1 MDAQM
6 NESKRLS
13 KIGNRIVALLIV
25 VTILCG
31 CHTNRQKS
39 EVQFSEFGKY
49 KGYSEEKYD
58 GWKRNSQYVT
68 MRDGVKIAV
77 DIIRPAQD
85 GEIEEN
91 PLPALLNYYSYLR
104 ASLKND
110 TVLSLVDQ
118 SNTLQNLVRHGYS
131 IVVASTRGRGASFG
145 QVRDPVSIDEAKD
158 AAEIVEWMANQSWCN
173 GHVGMV
179 GHSYSAQ
186 IQLMTAGLAPPHL
199 KALFPSMGAF
209 DIYQLIYPG
218 GIFRGIIPELVSE
231 NFYWQDF
238 QAPFVPVDAD
248 TDGSFTAAARKQHE
262 KNVTPMSLAEFPF
275 HDSEGEISKP
285 WTLDNPMT
293 YIQDINASSVA
304 VYHWAGWHD
313 VFARDVIQYARNLKN
328 PQKLTIGPWA
338 HSDSDSVIRAER
350 YRLYA
355 TEQLRW
361 FDYWLKGIDNGIM
374 KEPSIYY
381 AVISNPGEYTWSSID
396 QWPPAGISQVQYYFS
411 NGNDGSITPV
421 NNGALLKYIPV
432 DTSGEDRYKI
442 DYSTCIGKIH
452 LPRAPIQTLSAP
464 DMTPNDE
471 KSLTYTTP
479 SLDNDMIVIG
489 SPVVSLT
496 ISSTSDDVNI
506 YAYLEEID
514 KNGKSFLI
522 TDGCLKASHRK
533 ESEPPFDNMDLP
545 YHRHFKE
552 DILPMPKGKPVEI
565 RFDLM
570 PIANLFNKGHRIRI
584 SISCAND
591 NWDEISEEKP
601 VPEISMY
608 RNKQFHSGLSLPVKI
623 N

>member
-6 NESKRLS
+6 NEGKSISEMGYRT
-13 KIGNRIVALLIV
+13 VALLII
-25 VTILCG
+25 ILTSCG
-31 CHTNRQKS
+31 CQTSRQKS
-39 EVQFSEFGKY
+39 EGRFSEFGMY
-49 KGYSEEKYD
+49 EGYSEEKYD
-58 GWKRNSQYVT
+58 GWKRNSQYVI

-77 DIIRPAQD
+77 DIIRPNQD
-85 GEIEEN
+85 GKLEEK
-91 PLPALLNYYSYLR
+91 PLPALLIYYSYLR
-104 ASLKND
+104 ASVENGK
-110 TVLSLVDQ
+110 VISLVDQ
-118 SNTLQNLVRHGYS
+118 SNTLQDLVCHGYS
-131 IVVASTRGRGASFG
+131 IVIASTRGRGASFG
-145 QVRDPVSIDEAKD
+145 QVRDPVSMEEAMD
-158 AAEIVEWMANQSWCN
+158 AAEIIEWMANQSWCDGN
-173 GHVGMV
+173 VGMV

-186 IQLMTAGLAPPHL
+186 IQLMTAGLSPPHL
-199 KALFPSMGAF
+199 KAIFPSMGSF
-209 DIYQLIYPG
+209 DLYQLIYPG
-218 GIFRGIIPELVSE
+218 GIFRRIIPELVSE

-238 QAPFVPVDAD
+238 QATFVSVDAD
-248 TDGSFTAAARKQHE
+248 TDGSFAAAARKQHE

-313 VFARDVIQYARNLKN
+313 VFARDVIQYVRNLKN

-338 HSDSDSVIRAER
+338 HSDSDSVIHAER

-355 TEQLRW
+355 IEQLRW

-381 AVISNPGEYTWSSID
+381 AVISNPGEYNWCSTD
-396 QWPPAGISQVQYYFS
+396 RWPPEGISQVQYYFS
-411 NGNDGSITPV
+411 KGNEGSVASV
-421 NNGALLKYIPV
+421 NEGALLKIIPK
-432 DTSGEDRYKI
+432 DISDQDIYKI
-442 DYSTCIGKIH
+442 DFTTSIGEIH
-452 LPRAPIQTLSAP
+452 LPRAPIQSLSAQ
-464 DMTPNDE
+464 DMTPNDD
-471 KSLTYTTP
+471 KSLTYTTSP
-479 SLDNDMIVIG
+479 LDDNVIVIG
-489 SPVVSLT
+489 STVVTLFVST
-496 ISSTSDDVNI
+496 TSDDVNI

-533 ESEPPFDNMDLP
+533 ESEPSFDNMDLP
-545 YHRHFKE
+545 YHCHFKE
-552 DILPMPKGKPVEI
+552 DILPMPKGIPVKL

-584 SISCAND
+584 SISCANN

-601 VPEISMY
+601 VPKISMY
-608 RNKQFHSGLSLPVKI
+608 RNQQFPSELLLPVKV